1 MFEVWKRITGSPVL
15 IVLGLLCILML
26 FFGVA
31 NTISNIATYLGMETK
46 ENVTIKLAKTN
57 IELEKLVAVNEKNES
72 EDKLKEELQVNTGK
86 VVNEIKIKEDE
97 EDEEL
102 QNIYNTIDDVSRTEL
117 ESVDEA
123 RPTTIDKPPTIV
135 KEAYKANTEVKKAKE
150 IKKTKEVQ
158 VVKYEVKS
166 EALSN
171 SQSYAISMIMQRH
184 HNFKGLK

>member
-1 MFEVWKRITGSPVL
+1 MFEIWKRITGSPVL

-86 VVNEIKIKEDE
+86 VVNEIKIKEDK

-117 ESVDEA
+117 ESV
-123 RPTTIDKPPTIV
+123 DKPPTIV